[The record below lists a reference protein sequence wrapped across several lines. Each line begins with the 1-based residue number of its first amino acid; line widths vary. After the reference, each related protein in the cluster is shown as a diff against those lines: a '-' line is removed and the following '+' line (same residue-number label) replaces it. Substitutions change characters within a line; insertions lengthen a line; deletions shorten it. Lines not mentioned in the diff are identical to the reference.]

1 VWGPGDTQLIGRI
14 VSRARQGRLAVI
26 GSGAALIDST
36 YIDNAAD
43 ALVAAADR
51 AGVLG
56 GRAFVVSNG
65 QPRPIRELLNRI
77 ASAAGLERP
86 RLRVPVAV
94 ARTAGTVIE
103 RAWERLHREDDPP
116 ITRFLA
122 EQLSTA
128 HWFDQRETRRAL
140 GWQPEVD
147 LDEGF
152 ARLESWF
159 RASPSA

>member
-1 VWGPGDTQLIGRI
+1 M
-14 VSRARQGRLAVI
+14 AVI
-26 GSGAALIDST
+26 GSGAALIDTT

-43 ALVAAADR
+43 AIVAGADH
-51 AGVLG
+51 ADELG
-56 GRAFVVSNG
+56 GRALVVSNG
-65 QPRPIRELLNRI
+65 QPRPVRELLNRI
-77 ASAAGLERP
+77 AFAAGLQPP

-103 RAWERLHREDDPP
+103 RVWERLHREDDPP

-128 HWFDQRETRRAL
+128 HWFDQRETRRVLA
-140 GWQPEVD
+140 WEPAVS

-159 RASPSA
+159 QAS

>member
-1 VWGPGDTQLIGRI
+1 
-14 VSRARQGRLAVI
+14 VI
-26 GSGAALIDST
+26 GAGAVLVDTT

-43 ALVAAADR
+43 AIVAAADR
-51 AGVLG
+51 AQNLN

-65 QPRPIRELLNRI
+65 QPRSVGELLHRV
-77 ASAAGLERP
+77 ASAAGLDPP
-86 RLRVPVAV
+86 RLRVPVIA
-94 ARTAGTVIE
+94 ARSAGALLDRV
-103 RAWERLHREDDPP
+103 WERLGREDDPP

-128 HWFDQRETRRAL
+128 HWFDQRETRAAL
-140 GWQPEVD
+140 EWRPTVD

-159 RASPSA
+159 RAGAGA